1 MATAASTLITAIRRR
16 VRDEN
21 ATAHTQ
27 AFVRDLLDRSQV
39 AINTTTRSVVSDTT
53 LNTTAGQAIYHVET
67 DLTAAITPE
76 RVLWNSQVIDQ
87 IEDWRELARMDRSW
101 LVRRGDEIRAW
112 TLIGHNLLV
121 LYPALRV
128 ADTVTV
134 RSSKVTAALSADAT
148 LLELPEELETLAMDL
163 VTTLLLLRQR
173 DLDMVEEWA
182 GKAAEKM
189 QMWKPVDWKGGAL
202 KKGLTPSSR

>member
-16 VRDEN
+16 IRDEN

-39 AINTTTRSVVSDTT
+39 AVNATTRSVVSDSTLTT
-53 LNTTAGQAIYHVET
+53 AAGQAIYHVET
-67 DLTAAITPE
+67 DLTSAITPE
-76 RVLWNSQVIDQ
+76 RVLWNSQVIDR

-101 LVRRGDEIRAW
+101 LIRRDSEIKAW
-112 TLIGHNLLV
+112 TMIGHNLIV
-121 LYPALRV
+121 LYPALTIASSAV
-128 ADTVTV
+128 V
-134 RSSKVTAALSADAT
+134 RCSKVTAALTLDAT
-148 LLELPEELETLAMDL
+148 TLELPEELETVAMDL

-182 GKAAEKM
+182 AKAAEKL
-189 QMWKPVDWKGGAL
+189 QMWRPVDWISGQKY
-202 KKGLTPSSR
+202 LTSRSVR